1 MNMDHSVLNA
11 TIEQGNAHA
20 KAIIRER
27 FVQNVPK
34 GTTTIRSKKMP
45 SNNIARNKT
54 FKGAKC
60 AIVMKVEPLTVFAT
74 RSWENVFASLDIR
87 ENGVLNVT

>member
-1 MNMDHSVLNA
+1 MTAMNMDHSVLNA

-34 GTTTIRSKKMP
+34 GTTTIRS
-45 SNNIARNKT
+45 
-54 FKGAKC
+54 AKC